1 MKNQKDAKIKQVV
14 NAFIADFYREKG
26 RYAVTS
32 ELIDNLK
39 DKIDVKTLTTII
51 EEINRETERAAMANV
66 ELPV

>member
-1 MKNQKDAKIKQVV
+1 MIFMKIKQVV

-51 EEINRETERAAMANV
+51 EDINRETQRAAMVNV